1 MATVLVVDDSAV
13 DRKLAGGCLRACG
26 FDVEYAE
33 NGAEALELI
42 EQHLPDIVL
51 TDLVMPEVDGLE
63 LVSQIKKSYRSLP
76 VILMTAHGNE
86 EIAVTALKTGAANY
100 VPKKNLSRDLEET
113 VLNVL
118 SVAQMEQAEQLVFD
132 SLSRVELTFELGNDL
147 AALRP
152 LIAYMQSQMRQLHLC
167 EESDVI
173 RISSALQEALVNAIE
188 HGNLE
193 LDSALRE
200 LKDNTYSRLGT
211 ERRGLDPYKDRKV
224 HVAAVFDRDQA
235 TWTIRDEGGGF
246 DPQTLPDPTDPANLQ
261 RVSGR
266 GLLLIRTFMDEVSF
280 GGHANEIRMTKRR
293 IRNGEPVS

>member
-13 DRKLAGGCLRACG
+13 DRKLAGGCLSNRG
-26 FDVEYAE
+26 FDVEFAE
-33 NGAEALELI
+33 NGADALKLI
-42 EQHLPDIVL
+42 EQQSPDIVL

-86 EIAVTALKTGAANY
+86 ETAVRALKTGAANY

-132 SLSRVELTFELGNDL
+132 SLSRVELTFELGNDMG
-147 AALRP
+147 ALRP

-173 RISSALQEALVNAIE
+173 RISTALQEALINAIE

-211 ERRGLDPYKDRKV
+211 ERRELDPYKDRKV
-224 HVAAVFDRDQA
+224 HVTAVFDRDQA
-235 TWTIRDEGGGF
+235 TWTIRDEGEGF

-293 IRNGEPVS
+293 IRNGEPVT